1 MFPLTHQHLYDD
13 LASLSTADWRR
24 FSQTLAVLTS
34 QLQKGDLDS
43 ADNQALP
50 VPKPSHPSIPDSD
63 FKDFVSDAF
72 TAMAC
77 ICHKQ
82 PGREIRFR
90 LGTYKK
96 PKGSGAVSHVTVL
109 ARDRAVEDWTEMRLH
124 TMSEYE

>member
-1 MFPLTHQHLYDD
+1 MFPLIHQHLYDD
-13 LASLSTADWRR
+13 LASLSTTAWRD

-34 QLQKGDLDS
+34 QLQKGGLDS
-43 ADNQALP
+43 GDDQALP
-50 VPKPSHPSIPDSD
+50 APKSSDSSRPDWD

-96 PKGSGAVSHVTVL
+96 PNGSGAVSHVTVL
-109 ARDRAVEDWTEMRLH
+109 ARDRPVEEWTEMRLH
-124 TMSEYE
+124 TTGNE